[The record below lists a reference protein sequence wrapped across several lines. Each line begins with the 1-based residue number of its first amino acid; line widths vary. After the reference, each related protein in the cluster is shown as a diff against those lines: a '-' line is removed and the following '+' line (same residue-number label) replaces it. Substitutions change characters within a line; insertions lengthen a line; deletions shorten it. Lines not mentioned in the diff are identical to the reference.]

1 MPTARGRSVIA
12 AGVDTPMRPS
22 IRPSTALVRS
32 LPAAKLMLGASLVCV
47 SGCMGEAK
55 NGDVPAKTAVK
66 DVKPAKGDAKKP
78 DAKTADAKTDAKADA
93 KKPDAKAPD
102 AKADP
107 AAPKTFDKGALAKPN
122 MTPDEVAAYNAAQGD
137 PRKGPF
143 TIADATAGD
152 DKLAPGKGKLTAIFD
167 TTMGK
172 FECELYEDKAPLT
185 VANFVGLA
193 RGVRES
199 YDKKSDAWT
208 AKKFYDGVIFHRVID
223 GFMIQTGD
231 PTGTG
236 GGGPG
241 YVVLDE
247 FDKSLKHT
255 TPGLLS
261 MANRGPNTGSS
272 QFFVT
277 VAPTPHLDGK
287 HTIFGKCDPAV
298 PTEISKVKVDAR
310 ANHRPYEQVSI
321 KTIEIVRK

>member
-1 MPTARGRSVIA
+1 MH
-12 AGVDTPMRPS
+12 RPR
-22 IRPSTALVRS
+22 IRPLAVVATLLVS
-32 LPAAKLMLGASLVCV
+32 PLA
-47 SGCMGEAK
+47 CMGDAK
-55 NGDVPAKTAVK
+55 QDAPAKQATTE
-66 DVKPAKGDAKKP
+66 VKPAKGEAPKKQLPPKDAKN
-78 DAKTADAKTDAKADA
+78 
-93 KKPDAKAPD
+93 DAKAPD

-107 AAPKTFDKGALAKPN
+107 GAVKEFRKGQVAPPKL
-122 MTPDEVAAYNAAQGD
+122 TPEEVAAYNAAQGD
-137 PRKGPF
+137 PRKSF
-143 TIADATAGD
+143 TLEDAFAGD
-152 DKLAPGKGKLTAIFD
+152 DALAPGKPGKLTAIFD

-172 FECELYEDKAPLT
+172 FECELLEKEAPLT

-199 YDKKSDAWT
+199 YEKKDDKWV
-208 AKKFYDGVIFHRVID
+208 AKKFYDGVPFHRVVD

-231 PTGTG
+231 PTGSGT
-236 GGGPG
+236 GGPG
-241 YVVLDE
+241 FVIVDE
-247 FDKSLKHT
+247 FDKSLKHD

-277 VAPTPHLDGK
+277 VAETPHLNGK
-287 HTIFGKCDPAV
+287 HAIFGKCDPKV